1 MPQTCEKPFFK
12 NIGVVLRKK
21 SAWNNSKYSRSGKIL
36 KIGRLAKAIV
46 FAKMVSL
53 GQKLKMPKLSENPFC
68 KNIRVVLRK
77 KPFEITVNIR
87 EMRRVSQSDILQR
100 L

>member
-21 SAWNNSKYSRSGKIL
+21 SSWNNSKYSRSGKIL
-36 KIGRLAKAIV
+36 KIGQLLNAIGDAKAID

-53 GQKLKMPKLSENPFC
+53 GQKLKMPRPCEKLFYKS
-68 KNIRVVLRK
+68 IRVVLCK
-77 KPFEITVNIR
+77 KPLEKASNIR
-87 EMRRVSQSDILQR
+87 EMRRF
-100 L
+100 